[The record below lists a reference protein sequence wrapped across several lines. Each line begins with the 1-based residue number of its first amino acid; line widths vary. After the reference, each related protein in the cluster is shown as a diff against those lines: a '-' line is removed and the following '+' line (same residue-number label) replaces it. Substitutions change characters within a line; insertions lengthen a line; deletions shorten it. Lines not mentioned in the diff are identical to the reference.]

1 MNTCMHFKHP
11 PKSYKLDKGIM
22 LIFVSEKNRPLL
34 LAKGV
39 VKYFGIFNQIKNKM
53 TSKLSRELY
62 FALIYSKIKYAI
74 EVYGNLFFHKYE

>member
-1 MNTCMHFKHP
+1 MNTCMQFMHP

-39 VKYFGIFNQIKNKM
+39 YVRIPI
-53 TSKLSRELY
+53 S
-62 FALIYSKIKYAI
+62 
-74 EVYGNLFFHKYE
+74 